1 MSRFVQYE
9 EFGGPE
15 VLKLIEVDQPDA
27 GPGQVRVRVKVAG
40 LNPVDW
46 KIFTGPAAPAY
57 GTALPMGIGN
67 DFSGVIDQLGEGVS
81 DSDGGW
87 QLGDEV
93 FGGARNLAG
102 ADYIVHDADAS
113 LVRKPAGLDFEV
125 AGSLDVAGKTA
136 AASVDSLALTDA
148 DTVLVSAAA
157 GGVGVLASQLALRT
171 GATVIGTA
179 SENNHEFLRGIG
191 VIPVTYGDGLV
202 DRVRALA
209 PQGITAVLDNQGGPT
224 IAAGVELGVPQAR
237 INTIAYHGSEFAHIA
252 HVGGADAKDGDL
264 ARIAQ
269 LLADGDIVLPIDS
282 VYPLERAAEAYQHLM
297 TGHLR
302 GKIVLALT

>member
-1 MSRFVQYE
+1 MSRFVRYE

-15 VLKLIEVDQPDA
+15 VLKLIEVQPPTA
-27 GPGQVRVRVKVAG
+27 GPGQVRVHVRVAG

-57 GTALPMGIGN
+57 GSALPMGIGN
-67 DFSGVIDQLGEGVS
+67 DFSGVIDQVGDGVT
-81 DSDGGW
+81 DW
-87 QLGDEV
+87 KLGDEV

-113 LVRKPAGLDFEV
+113 LVRKPAGLDFDV

-136 AASVDSLALTDA
+136 AASVDSLSLTDA

-179 SENNHEFLRGIG
+179 SESNHDFLRSLG

-202 DRVRALA
+202 DRVRAVA

-224 IAAGVELGVPQAR
+224 IAAGVELGVQQAR
-237 INTIAYHGSEFAHIA
+237 INTIAYHGSEFADVR
-252 HVGGADAKDGDL
+252 HVGGAEAKADDL
-264 ARIAQ
+264 ARVAQ
-269 LLADGDIVLPIDS
+269 LLADGEIVLPIDS
-282 VYPLERAAEAYQHLM
+282 AYPLERVAEAYERLM

-302 GKIVLALT
+302 GKIVLTLD